1 MRFWK
6 PKAYVIIE
14 FSGRE
19 QAFDKEDKDGR
30 MLAIDFETE
39 SNRSKEPNKGIFNLY
54 NLAESTRRDIE
65 QNATGIRCYAG
76 YDDNVKLI
84 FSGDVVYVRSP
95 REGAEYVT
103 QIQAGDG
110 YKAFTKSV
118 TSKTYAS
125 GTDKQIIIDQMAK
138 DMGLVTKMAK
148 DTIMGVTT
156 GATTFDGRTKDTL
169 DGLLSDNG
177 ASYSIQDREI
187 HIATIGKPVDNDAI
201 VLRAETGLIE
211 APAVTDKGINI
222 RAFLNPDIRPGKL
235 IVVEAITF
243 QDDRTEK
250 PAKKESKKKEAIVN
264 PKQRFADYNGTYI
277 AQAVKFTGNNYTFQ
291 EFSVGIEAIRYD
303 S

>member
-14 FSGRE
+14 FAGRE

-84 FSGDVVYVRSP
+84 FSGDIVYVRSP
-95 REGAEYVT
+95 RQGAEFVT

-110 YKAFTKSV
+110 YKNFTQSV

-125 GTDKQIIIDQMAK
+125 GTDKQIIIEQMAK
-138 DMGLVTKMAK
+138 DMGLVTKIAK
-148 DTIMGVTT
+148 DTITGVTN

-169 DGLLSDNG
+169 ASLLADNG
-177 ASYSIQDREI
+177 ASYSIQDRGI
-187 HIATIGKPVDNDAI
+187 HIVKTGKPIDDQAI

-235 IVVEAITF
+235 LVVQALTF
-243 QDDRTEK
+243 EDTRTEK
-250 PAKKESKKKEAIVN
+250 PAKKESKTKEAIAN
-264 PKQRFADYNGTYI
+264 PKTRFADYNGTYI
-277 AQAVKFTGNNYTFQ
+277 AESVKFTGNNYTFS
-291 EFSVGIEAIRYD
+291 EFSVSMETVRYG
-303 S
+303 